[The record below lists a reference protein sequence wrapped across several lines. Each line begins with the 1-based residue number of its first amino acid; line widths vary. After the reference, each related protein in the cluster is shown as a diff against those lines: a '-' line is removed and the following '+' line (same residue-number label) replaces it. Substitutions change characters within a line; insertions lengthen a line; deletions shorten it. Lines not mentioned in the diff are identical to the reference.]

1 MPFPSPADLPD
12 PGIEPKSMRWQAD
25 SLLLSHPGK
34 HDFSIALPLSLS
46 NGNETS
52 LNIFLYHFH
61 LNHINELPVEKFNL
75 IKRYIKMSARFSDFR
90 KPSL

>member
-1 MPFPSPADLPD
+1 MVK
-12 PGIEPKSMRWQAD
+12 GR
-25 SLLLSHPGK
+25 
-34 HDFSIALPLSLS
+34 